1 MRAFLVDAMTKVSDG
16 TLPSDEARN
25 IAKLAAQINEN
36 AYAEIKAAK
45 LQIELGREVSKWG
58 DLPVSSEI

>member
-1 MRAFLVDAMTKVSDG
+1 MTKVSDG